1 MFVIK
6 RDNTKE
12 EVSFDKVLRRLQKL
26 KNEPSMLS
34 EYINIHEIA
43 QKVCNRIH
51 NNVKTHELD
60 EFASQ
65 LCSSLILEHP
75 DYGKLASRLVISNH
89 HKETSPSLS
98 ETITILYNNNDFENN
113 HNPIISEKLYSVVM
127 KNKEKLNSYIDYN
140 RDYLIDYF
148 GFKTLERSYLLKK
161 DGKIIERPQHMW
173 MRVSLGIHGEDIKD
187 ALETYDY
194 LSKKYFTHASPTLFN
209 SGTPRP
215 QLSSCFLLDIE
226 DSIGGI
232 FENLSDCA
240 HISKYAGGIGLNV
253 HDIRSKSSIIRGTN
267 GASDGIVPMLRVY
280 NSTARYVNQCF
291 TPDTVVFTNKGS
303 KFIKDITPEDYV
315 ITNDKSFQ
323 KVNKLFINKV
333 NKDILKIRTQ
343 KSFDSIR
350 VSKEHQIYCIKNQKK
365 GLNYEVIKNRLDKN
379 IIKPEY
385 YDASNLTADDI
396 IGYPIP
402 EFNNDDIDNVDYYR
416 FIGIILGDGHI
427 TSNKKEIGI
436 TLNNSTK
443 KNTVEFVEEYL
454 RNNNI
459 HYWSNDNTSNKAVGN
474 SYNIRFT
481 NNNFDLDYD
490 KIYDSKKEKY
500 INTEYLNLNRNNTLY
515 LIKGLLETDGH
526 IDKEIYYSSSSSK
539 LIYDL
544 KYLLLK
550 FGIDCSGN
558 IRNDIGKN
566 DIIRRDDGSETKIVT
581 KKLSYTLR
589 IPKNIVFTEIFE
601 DFQSDNYDKSFIY
614 NGIIWSRIKTI
625 ETEYYEGNL
634 YDINVSNNHNYTVA
648 NLGIVHNSGKR
659 LGSIAIYLEPWHG
672 DIMEWLDL
680 RKNHGAEEER
690 ARDLFYALWIPDLF
704 MKRVKE
710 NGKWSLMCPDRCKN
724 LTTTYGEE
732 FEKLYTEYER
742 EGQYIKQIS
751 AQKIWMKILEA
762 QIETGTPYML
772 YKDSINKKSN
782 QKNIGTIKSSNLC
795 CEIVQ
800 FTSPDEIAVC
810 NLVSICLPMFVEY
823 DEEQACNIF
832 NFNHLHK
839 VSKIVCKNLNKVID
853 VNFYPVEKA
862 RRSNLKH
869 RPIGIGVQGLADTF
883 IKMRMPF
890 DSKEAKLLNKQIF
903 ETIYHG
909 SLESS
914 NEISLKRKQKYEERE
929 TLLNTL
935 VDIKNEI
942 DTDKDSRLKELN
954 KYLKLNEWEKDLS
967 RKYKGAYSTF
977 DGSPASK
984 GILQFDMWDVK
995 PDETLNYDW
1004 NKLKQNIMDNGLR
1017 NSLLVAPMPT
1027 ASTSQIM
1034 GNNECFEAI
1043 TSNLYKRKTLA
1054 GEFILINKFLVEDLI
1069 KLNLWTK
1076 ELRDKIM
1083 IAEGSIKDIDEI
1095 PEDVKAI
1102 YKTVWEIKQKNII
1115 DMAADRGSFIDQ
1127 TQSMNLFVSVPN
1139 PNILT
1144 KMHFYG
1150 WSKGLKTG
1158 MYYLRTK
1165 PRATTQQFT
1174 IDPTKSKSNITQRS
1188 TVTPEEPEECLS
1200 CGA

>member
-12 EVSFDKVLRRLQKL
+12 EVSFDKILHRLQKL
-26 KNEPSMLS
+26 SDGLS
-34 EYINIHEIA
+34 VNVHEVA
-43 QKVCNRIH
+43 QKVCSRIH
-51 NNVKTHELD
+51 NNVKTYELD

-65 LCSSLILEHP
+65 LCSSLMLEHP

-89 HKETSPSLS
+89 HKQTSPSFS
-98 ETITILYNNNDFENN
+98 ETIYTLFNNKDFEKNDNPIVSNKLYN
-113 HNPIISEKLYSVVM
+113 IVM
-127 KNKEKLNSYIDYN
+127 KNKEKLNSYIDYD

-148 GFKTLERSYLLKK
+148 GFKTLERAYLLRKN
-161 DGKIIERPQHMW
+161 GKIIERPQHMW
-173 MRVSLGIHGEDIKD
+173 MRVSLGIHGEDFKD

-194 LSKKYFTHASPTLFN
+194 LSKLYFTHASPTLFN

-215 QLSSCFLLDIE
+215 QMSSCFLLDVK
-226 DSIGGI
+226 DSIAGI
-232 FENLSDCA
+232 YENLSDCA

-253 HDIRSKSSIIRGTN
+253 HDIRAKSSRIRGTN
-267 GASDGIVPMLRVY
+267 GSSDGIIPMLRVY

-291 TPDTVVFTNKGS
+291 TPDTVIFTKNGS
-303 KFIKDITPEDYV
+303 KFIKDITSEDYV
-315 ITNDKSFQ
+315 ITNDNSFQ
-323 KVNKLFINKV
+323 KVNKLFINEV
-333 NKDILKIRTQ
+333 DKDILKIRTQ
-343 KSFDSIR
+343 KSFDSVR

-385 YDASNLTADDI
+385 YDASKLTLDDI

-402 EFNNDDIDNVDYYR
+402 KFNYENTDNVDYYR
-416 FIGIILGDGHI
+416 MIGIILGDGHI

-436 TLNNSTK
+436 TLNNITK
-443 KNTVEFVEEYL
+443 KNTVKFVEDYL
-454 RNNNI
+454 KNNNI
-459 HYWSNDNTSNKAVGN
+459 HYWSNDNTYNKAVGN
-474 SYNIRFT
+474 SYSIRFT
-481 NNNFDLDYD
+481 YNNFDLDYD
-490 KIYDSKKEKY
+490 KIYDSEKEKY
-500 INTEYLNLNRNNTLY
+500 INSEYLNLNRNNTLY

-526 IDKEIYYSSSSSK
+526 IDKEIYYSSSSSR
-539 LIYDL
+539 LVYDL

-558 IRNDIGKN
+558 IRNDIDKSH
-566 DIIRRDDGSETKIVT
+566 IIRRENGSETKIVT

-589 IPKNIVFTEIFE
+589 IPKNIVFAEIFE
-601 DFQSDNYDKSFIY
+601 DFQCDNYHKSFIY
-614 NGIIWSRIKTI
+614 DGIIWSRIKSI
-625 ETEYYEGNL
+625 ETEYYKGNL
-634 YDINVSNNHNYTVA
+634 YDINVSNNHNYTVS

-659 LGSIAIYLEPWHG
+659 LGSIAIYLEPWHA

-690 ARDLFYALWIPDLF
+690 ARDLFYALWISDLF

-710 NGKWSLMCPDRCKN
+710 NGKWSLMCPDKCKG
-724 LTTTYGEE
+724 LTTSYGKDFEE
-732 FEKLYTEYER
+732 L
-742 EGQYIKQIS
+742 YIKYEEEGRYTKQID

-772 YKDSINKKSN
+772 YKDSINEKSN

-795 CEIVQ
+795 CEIVE

-823 DEEQACNIF
+823 DEEKTCNVF
-832 NFNHLHK
+832 NFNELHK

-853 VNFYPVEKA
+853 VNYYPVEKA

-883 IKMRMPF
+883 IKMRFPF
-890 DSKEAKLLNKQIF
+890 DSDEAKLLNKQIF
-903 ETIYHG
+903 ETIYYG
-909 SLESS
+909 ALESS
-914 NEISLKRKQKYEERE
+914 NDISLKRKRLFEKINILSTNGINENMEK
-929 TLLNTL
+929 
-935 VDIKNEI
+935 INEI
-942 DTDKDSRLKELN
+942 EKHLNSNEYESNLN
-954 KYLKLNEWEKDLS
+954 KKF
-967 RKYKGAYSTF
+967 RGAYSTF
-977 DGSPASK
+977 EGSPASK
-984 GILQFDMWDVK
+984 GILQFDMWNVK

-1004 NKLKQNIMDNGLR
+1004 DSLKEKIKKHGIR
-1017 NSLLVAPMPT
+1017 NSLLLAPMPT

-1054 GEFILINKFLVEDLI
+1054 GEFILVNKYLVKDLM
-1069 KLNLWTK
+1069 KLKLWTK
-1076 ELRDKIM
+1076 DIREKIM
-1083 IAEGSIKDIDEI
+1083 ISEGSVKDIDKI
-1095 PEDVKAI
+1095 PDDIKQI

-1115 DMAADRGSFIDQ
+1115 DMAADRGAFIDQ
-1127 TQSMNLFVSVPN
+1127 TQSMNLFVSDPD

-1150 WSKGLKTG
+1150 WKKGLKTG

-1165 PRATTQQFT
+1165 PKAKTQQFT

-1188 TVTPEEPEECLS
+1188 TVKPIDEEPEECLN